1 MSDLRNRFGQLGME
15 ALGTFFLVA
24 TISISA
30 TTAPAAAPIAVGVI
44 LASMIYAG
52 GHVSGAHYNPGIPVP
67 YVGDVWVC
75 VSCCLS
81 VASLPL
87 VSRVLRLSDH
97 VVFSHPLSFFSF
109 CFGHWIGA
117 LACHRLWVCS

>member
-52 GHVSGAHYNPGIPVP
+52 GHVSGAHYNPGMPVHC
-67 YVGDVWVC
+67 VGDVLVVC
-75 VSCCLS
+75 LCCLPVDS
-81 VASLPL
+81 LSACASL
-87 VSRVLRLSDH
+87 
-97 VVFSHPLSFFSF
+97 
-109 CFGHWIGA
+109 
-117 LACHRLWVCS
+117 LAGV